1 MPVTLT
7 VMPADC
13 AVSEG
18 LPPSPYLALLG
29 VGAICGVSS
38 GAVSGTASPE
48 SAIGGV
54 LSGCLVAFC
63 DLRGPSCECQPSPA
77 PGSKPPISV
86 KTSTL

>member
-18 LPPSPYLALLG
+18 LPASRYLALLG
-29 VGAICGVSS
+29 VGVISGVSS

-48 SAIGGV
+48 SAIGWL
-54 LSGCLVAFC
+54 LSGCLSAFC
-63 DLRGPSCECQPSPA
+63 DLRGPSC
-77 PGSKPPISV
+77 
-86 KTSTL
+86 

>member
-18 LPPSPYLALLG
+18 LPASRYVALLG
-29 VGAICGVSS
+29 VGAIGGVIS

-48 SAIGGV
+48 SAIG
-54 LSGCLVAFC
+54 
-63 DLRGPSCECQPSPA
+63 PA
-77 PGSKPPISV
+77 AIRLPFGI
-86 KTSTL
+86 L